1 MSVIEKNNHRGNKLD
16 ENLEIS
22 RERIVSPEDVLQL
35 TSYCDS
41 YLCSPNANIYEIDF
55 TRFKIRD
62 LESGNVLFEIAK
74 PPYVEGTTEKV
85 DLGSASEETGN
96 RGASIFLIYC
106 IYMFTCYFRTIHKI
120 SVYSSI
126 SKVKNSW
133 YG

>member
-35 TSYCDS
+35 NSYCDS

-96 RGASIFLIYC
+96 RGA
-106 IYMFTCYFRTIHKI
+106 
-120 SVYSSI
+120 
-126 SKVKNSW
+126 
-133 YG
+133 

>member
-62 LESGNVLFEIAK
+62 LDSGNVLFEIAK

-106 IYMFTCYFRTIHKI
+106 IHMFTCSFRTIHKI

>member
-1 MSVIEKNNHRGNKLD
+1 MSVKTNHRENKLE

-22 RERIVSPEDVLQL
+22 KDRTVSPEDILQL

-74 PPYVEGTTEKV
+74 PSFLEGATEKL
-85 DLGSASEETGN
+85 DIGN
-96 RGASIFLIYC
+96 AAQEPG
-106 IYMFTCYFRTIHKI
+106 
-120 SVYSSI
+120 
-126 SKVKNSW
+126 N
-133 YG
+133 